1 VKKNA
6 TPRGLYWTASLVLGE
21 CILGFLACCLDN
33 WQFVSIGFSLLLT
46 FIFFILL
53 GKHTVEPLSK
63 QLPYQLLQKPYHIR
77 FESGKR
83 SGLKP
88 LVFAVFAV
96 MALCI
101 VFPSL
106 AAATNNHKIG
116 NTASSDGSPKGHD
129 AIAFSR
135 TLSMGRDGYSPD
147 QTVTAP
153 IISCTY
159 PVLPS
164 AGTGI
169 TNM

>member
-1 VKKNA
+1 MKENA
-6 TPRGLYWTASLVLGE
+6 TPLGLYWTASLVLGA

-46 FIFFILL
+46 FIFLILL

-83 SGLKP
+83 SGLKTM
-88 LVFAVFAV
+88 VFAVFT
-96 MALCI
+96 LCI

-116 NTASSDGSPKGHD
+116 NTTSTDGSPTGPV
-129 AIAFSR
+129 AIAFSS
-135 TLSMGRDGYSPD
+135 TLSTGRGGYYPD

-164 AGTGI
+164 AATGI
-169 TNM
+169 ANM